1 MRCAACGAA
10 TLDGPEHDGVGP
22 GPYEGGQ
29 YGASAGVRDLP
40 LRPLRAFAD
49 RERVRLLGP
58 IPPGG
63 RVIEVGAGRGRL
75 VAALR
80 VRGYDAVGIEP
91 NAGAAR
97 AAASSGLPVEEVE
110 LEEADFPAGEADLV
124 VFWHVLEHLDDP
136 HEALRRVRPWLR
148 EGGRVL
154 VATPNLASW
163 QARIGGD
170 RWFHQDVFVISAAI
184 TICP

>member
-1 MRCAACGAA
+1 MRRLRGA
-10 TLDGPEHDGVGP
+10 TLDGPEHDGGGP
-22 GPYEGGQ
+22 GLYEGGQ

-49 RERVRLLGP
+49 RERMRLLGP
-58 IPPGG
+58 LPPGG

-80 VRGYDAVGIEP
+80 VRGHDAVGIEP
-91 NAGAAR
+91 TPARRGRRRPRPAGGAR
-97 AAASSGLPVEEVE
+97 WSWRRRTSP
-110 LEEADFPAGEADLV
+110 PGEADLV

-136 HEALRRVRPWLR
+136 HEALRRV
-148 EGGRVL
+148 EAVAAGRGRAV
-154 VATPNLASW
+154 VAAPNLASL

-170 RWFHQDVFVISAAI
+170 RWFHQDVPRHRTLFTPAGL
-184 TICP
+184 